1 MTMGN
6 QKNITFTGIINDVRK
21 RWPESTDEE
30 AMMIADTIILFYKLR
45 RKQTYRKPIKGKKLL
60 DMIKEQNK

>member
-1 MTMGN
+1 MGN

-21 RWPESTDEE
+21 QWPESTDEE
-30 AMMIADTIILFYKLR
+30 AMLVAYTIIMFYKLR

-60 DMIKEQNK
+60 DMINTNKS

>member
-1 MTMGN
+1 MGN

>member
-1 MTMGN
+1 MIMGN

-30 AMMIADTIILFYKLR
+30 AMLVADTIIMFYKSR
-45 RKQTYRKPIKGKKLL
+45 RRQTYRKPVKGKKLL
-60 DMIKEQNK
+60 DMIKYQNK